1 MYKIITVI
9 IVALAFV
16 APVQAQD
23 ADDVYIETTR
33 TVEQADFD
41 GMAAA
46 YHKDAILVSATGTKP
61 IGDVM
66 VRWRREGEA
75 NAAAGGT
82 ASVSFRFSSHQHGQ
96 ATAFDKGIFKYWA
109 QDKDG
114 TRKTAMIH
122 FEGLLIKRDGKWL
135 WLMEHQ
141 MHAATQA
148 QWDALK

>member
-1 MYKIITVI
+1 MHKLITTI
-9 IVALAFV
+9 LLAAV
-16 APVQAQD
+16 CLTPVQAQD
-23 ADDVYIETTR
+23 ADDVYGETTR
-33 TVEQADFD
+33 TVEQVDFD

-46 YHKDAILVSATGTKP
+46 YHKDAVLVSATGTKP

-66 VRWRREGEA
+66 ARWRREGEA
-75 NAAAGGT
+75 GAAAGGA
-82 ASVSFRFSSHQHGQ
+82 ASVSFRFSSHQHSET
-96 ATAFDKGIFKYWA
+96 TAFDKGIFRYWA

-114 TRKTAMIH
+114 TRKIAMLH

-135 WLMEHQ
+135 WLMERQ